1 MDIERIT
8 RRASQLLANVKEL
21 CESSTPVATV
31 LTGCLEDLNK
41 QTAEVERL
49 TEEPGLALIPFGLE
63 NLDNLLDQLD
73 SQKMALRRLQNAA
86 APTVFRKVTFRAMEE
101 NNAYNWFLQLEVQF
115 QAMGIQ
121 SDAERFG
128 NLLALLSPSQASV
141 VHTVT
146 IQESGQRYQRA
157 KELLIENFSLSRFE
171 RYEKLFHGMKKG
183 SDKPSQ
189 YLTRV
194 LSLMGDDTD
203 KDSIAQWL
211 VLRELPEDVRSLLAT
226 KKDIFCVSEL
236 VLEADR
242 IMASRPSE
250 VTTAATFGRKPG
262 GISSSHGNSKNKR
275 QWPPK
280 KLCELHAKFGERSTK
295 CLGTPQNPCPMFRWQ
310 LHGTPRN
317 SSVNAALPGS
327 GEISSGDP
335 SGSPA
340 TVVAGNRP
348 PAGNAPALQ

>member
-49 TEEPGLALIPFGLE
+49 TEKPGLALIPFGLE

-101 NNAYNWFLQLEVQF
+101 NNGYNWFLQLEVQF

-171 RYEKLFHGMKKG
+171 RYEKLFHGMEG
-183 SDKPSQ
+183 RFTLGQ
-189 YLTRV
+189 
-194 LSLMGDDTD
+194 
-203 KDSIAQWL
+203 Q
-211 VLRELPEDVRSLLAT
+211 
-226 KKDIFCVSEL
+226 FC
-236 VLEADR
+236 A
-242 IMASRPSE
+242 
-250 VTTAATFGRKPG
+250 
-262 GISSSHGNSKNKR
+262 
-275 QWPPK
+275 
-280 KLCELHAKFGERSTK
+280 
-295 CLGTPQNPCPMFRWQ
+295 
-310 LHGTPRN
+310 
-317 SSVNAALPGS
+317 
-327 GEISSGDP
+327 
-335 SGSPA
+335 
-340 TVVAGNRP
+340 
-348 PAGNAPALQ
+348 